1 MVSQSIDPK
10 KDVVASFSL
19 HPEKHLGYFV
29 RYGNTYIERQSPKL
43 LEYTEVTRMLMPEFA
58 RMPLEER
65 IKIALGRGM
74 EIEEVT
80 IKLKECPN
88 TNCQEKEAFTMR
100 DPIAAARLV
109 DALRESGKFDKV
121 SVLFKVKWKGEERI
135 FTEGMFDMAALLT
148 GSKVSE
154 VVRPS
159 QYSGKPT
166 NYIPKLLIMASNQLS
181 DEEIN
186 ELWRSLYKGQSPL
199 SKEVIEYMRRI
210 APAYKFLDEVKAT
223 AAKDVIKGKDLTDI
237 AREVISLVE
246 EAARRAER
254 RALTTIV
261 SSRGSP
267 R

>member
-19 HPEKHLGYFV
+19 HPEKALGYFV

-43 LEYTEVTRMLMPEFA
+43 LEYIEVTRMLMPEFA
-58 RMPLEER
+58 KLPLEER
-65 IKIALGRGM
+65 VKVALGKGM

-88 TNCQEKEAFTMR
+88 TNCQEKETITMR

-121 SVLFKVKWKGEERI
+121 SVFFKVKWKGEERV
-135 FTEGMFDMAALLT
+135 FTEGMLNMAALLS

-154 VVRPS
+154 MVRPS
-159 QYSGKPT
+159 QYSGRPT
-166 NYIPKLLIMASNQLS
+166 NYIPKLLIMASTQLS

-186 ELWRSLYKGQSPL
+186 ELWRTLYKGQSPL
-199 SKEVIEYMRRI
+199 SKEIIEYMRRI
-210 APAYKFLDEVKAT
+210 APAYKLLDEVKAR
-223 AAKDVIKGKDLTDI
+223 AAKEVVKGKDLTDI
-237 AREVISLVE
+237 AREVISLAEKASKKVE
-246 EAARRAER
+246 GK
-254 RALTTIV
+254 ALPTTV
-261 SSRGSP
+261 SSRGLP
-267 R
+267 K